1 MLSTGIS
8 KNPCICL
15 IERDR
20 GTQRVRDTVS
30 YIIGGE
36 GGEVGEQKMGNGV
49 GAESVLCTGGR
60 KEGRERRTCMWC
72 KSRVR
77 IWVAPAT
84 FNISAISFEVIVPRF
99 FCLLCFE

>member
-36 GGEVGEQKMGNGV
+36 GGEVG
-49 GAESVLCTGGR
+49 GAENGERGWSRKRSMHRGEEGR
-60 KEGRERRTCMWC
+60 KEGSGELACG
-72 KSRVR
+72 
-77 IWVAPAT
+77 ANPG
-84 FNISAISFEVIVPRF
+84 
-99 FCLLCFE
+99 